1 MNKEEK
7 KYVKI
12 FPRFTQ
18 KIFIHGNQKFWPSRI
33 FFFCFFFSSSSI
45 PFTFPSFSL
54 SADYLFAVII
64 ELRIV
69 GNRPCVDVTF
79 VPSPNLIQ
87 IRVPIW
93 CRKYPLM
100 RRECWIFLVNFY
112 RLGGGVR
119 FDSNVL
125 PCKWFSAYR
134 CCSDRSLLSSLS
146 LSLSLSHSFSLIITI
161 FFWNVFFTYLFIII
175 IFISLFRFRFYYWS
189 KIYISIWLCAI
200 QPSCHFDRDG
210 WWCVQGDGGKGV

>member
-69 GNRPCVDVTF
+69 GNRRCVDVTF

-93 CRKYPLM
+93 CRKYPLL

-112 RLGGGVR
+112 RLGGGCGLTR
-119 FDSNVL
+119 TFYHANDFL
-125 PCKWFSAYR
+125 HTDAAATDL
-134 CCSDRSLLSSLS
+134 CCHLS
-146 LSLSLSHSFSLIITI
+146 LSLTLSRLLLPYFFGTFFSPIYLLLLFSSHSSAFA
-161 FFWNVFFTYLFIII
+161 FIIDLKYTFPFGYVPFNRAVI
-175 IFISLFRFRFYYWS
+175 LTVMDDGAFRGMGERGFN
-189 KIYISIWLCAI
+189 
-200 QPSCHFDRDG
+200 
-210 WWCVQGDGGKGV
+210 

>member
-54 SADYLFAVII
+54 SADYLFVVII

-69 GNRPCVDVTF
+69 GNRRCVDVTF

-93 CRKYPLM
+93 CRKYPLL

-112 RLGGGVR
+112 RLGGGCGLTR
-119 FDSNVL
+119 TFYHANDFL
-125 PCKWFSAYR
+125 HTDAAATDL
-134 CCSDRSLLSSLS
+134 CCHLS